1 MTLPR
6 DSAGDDCIQCPRAD
20 GGTQGA
26 LPISKKK
33 IHLPPQLF
41 AFFFT
46 QRVLAMQDRLYR
58 VSCTLLCC
66 EADREDAVQSA
77 LEKAWRGRF
86 LLRQE
91 QYMETWLTRILINE
105 CYAIMRRSRRIIPM
119 AEVGEN
125 QPAQWEAQNADEM
138 LCRALTALPD
148 TLRLPIVLHYME
160 GMDIRTIARTL
171 RIRESAVKSRL
182 HRGREKLRQSDELKE
197 LLEDE

>member
-1 MTLPR
+1 MT
-6 DSAGDDCIQCPRAD
+6 Q
-20 GGTQGA
+20 TE
-26 LPISKKK
+26 
-33 IHLPPQLF
+33 
-41 AFFFT
+41 FT
-46 QRVLAMQDRLYR
+46 QRVLTMQDRLYR
-58 VSCTLLCC
+58 VSCTLLRC

-77 LEKAWRGRF
+77 LEKA
-86 LLRQE
+86 
-91 QYMETWLTRILINE
+91 WLTRILINE

>member
-1 MTLPR
+1 MT
-6 DSAGDDCIQCPRAD
+6 Q
-20 GGTQGA
+20 TE
-26 LPISKKK
+26 
-33 IHLPPQLF
+33 
-41 AFFFT
+41 FT
-46 QRVLAMQDRLYR
+46 QRVLTMQDRLYR
-58 VSCTLLCC
+58 VSCTLLRC

-86 LLRQE
+86 LLR
-91 QYMETWLTRILINE
+91 LTRILINE

-197 LLEDE
+197 LVEDE